1 MIARFIKLLFVV
13 SILLT
18 INVVQAQTDEANAKP
33 PKGISEAEL
42 KANAD
47 AFAAAYKFLLLENYT
62 SAQKNFEEIVNKYK
76 WDAASRYELARIY
89 AGTDKIPEAVE
100 LAEGAYQLDP
110 SNKWY
115 GELLG
120 SLYEQSGQTP
130 KLIKLIEKMLRQD
143 PNNTAAL
150 EKMASAWLN
159 SGKPAKAIV
168 YLNKIEALEGVSE
181 PLSLQKHK
189 IYAEQLKK
197 KKEAARELIHLAD
210 AFPEEDKYLMMLA
223 EYYGKNSDYKEA
235 VKVYDQLL
243 ARNPDNVYTAIS
255 MADMYN
261 KMGDREKVR
270 ETLHQAFASKELGA
284 EPKLQVF
291 LTLYTPEQIYT
302 TEKEAALDLV
312 NILNATH
319 PNDPK
324 LLAIRG
330 DLLYKSK
337 REEEART
344 NLLQSI
350 AIDSSR
356 YFVWEQLMFVMSA
369 MNDTLGLTS
378 FSYRCR
384 QLFPFQPIPYFFEGL
399 MKARAGQ
406 HAEAARIFREGKAL
420 VTDNNAL
427 LEQFAMFLGDTYH
440 ALNLPAESDSA
451 YEETLRYN
459 PENIYVLNNYAYYL
473 SERGV
478 LLGKAEKMSAKAIAA
493 EPNNATYLDTYAWVL
508 FKLGRYEESHF
519 WMSKTLAAEEKPG
532 ATLYDHAGDIL
543 FKLNRVDEA
552 VQMWQKA
559 LLINAALKEVELKI
573 NRRSLNE

>member
-1 MIARFIKLLFVV
+1 MTRLIKLFLVAG
-13 SILLT
+13 ILSCGIL
-18 INVVQAQTDEANAKP
+18 IQAQNDESSIIP
-33 PKGISEAEL
+33 PKGVSETEQ

-47 AFAAAYKFLLLENYT
+47 AFAAAYKFLLLENYS
-62 SAQKNFEEIVNKYK
+62 SAQKAFEEIVGKYN

-89 AGTDKIPEAVE
+89 AGTDRLTDAVGMAEEASKI
-100 LAEGAYQLDP
+100 DP

-115 GELLG
+115 KELLG
-120 SLYEQSGQTP
+120 SLYEQTGQSK
-130 KLIKLIEKMLRQD
+130 KLISLIEKMLQKD
-143 PNNTAAL
+143 PKNTAAL
-150 EKMASAWLN
+150 EKMANVWLSN
-159 SGKPAKAIV
+159 GKPAKAIV
-168 YLNKIEALEGVSE
+168 YLDKIEAIEGINES
-181 PLSLQKHK
+181 LSVQKHK
-189 IYAEQLKK
+189 IYAEQLNK
-197 KKEAARELIHLAD
+197 KKEAARELIRLAD
-210 AFPEEDKYLMMLA
+210 AFPEEQKYMMMLA
-223 EYYGKNSDYKEA
+223 EFYGKNGDFKEA

-243 ARNPDNVYTAIS
+243 DRAPDNVYTAIS

-270 ETLHQAFASKELGA
+270 LTLKKVFASKALNA
-284 EPKLQVF
+284 EPKLQVL

-302 TEKEAALDLV
+302 TEKEAALELV
-312 NILNATH
+312 DILNATH
-319 PNDPK
+319 PNDSK

-337 REEEART
+337 REVEAKE

-356 YFVWEQLMFVMSA
+356 YFVWEQLMFVMST
-369 MNDTLGLTS
+369 MNDTSELLN

-406 HAEAARIFREGKAL
+406 HTEAAKIFSEGKAL
-420 VTDNNAL
+420 VTDNKPL

-440 ALNLPAESDSA
+440 ALNLPAKSDSA

-459 PENIYVLNNYAYYL
+459 PDNIYVLNNYAYYL

-478 LLGKAEKMSAKAIAA
+478 SLTKAEKMSSRAITA

-519 WMSKTLAAEEKPG
+519 WMNKALAAEENPS

-543 FKLNRVDEA
+543 FKINRVDDA

-559 LLINAALKEVELKI
+559 LSIDSTQKLVEDKI
-573 NRRSLNE
+573 IRRSLNE